1 MLKAMLTHL
10 DHAIVAVSDLG
21 GATKILASL
30 LGRAPSWRGEHPGQG
45 TANALFRLSNTALE
59 LLAPSGGGGVGDAL
73 RVHLES
79 CGDGLLGLAFRT
91 PDAHAFA
98 GALRERGVAA
108 SAPQAGQG
116 RDAATGAVRRWRT
129 VMLPAAATRGLLL
142 FAIEHE
148 GEGDGLAPA
157 PLVVPE
163 PASVYGLDHVVI
175 VSGDPE
181 ASQRLYGEALGLRLA
196 LDRVFEE
203 RRLRLLFFRVGG
215 VTVEIAQPLG
225 DAEHGRD
232 RFMGLSY
239 QVRDA
244 DAARARLAAEGFDV
258 SAVRGGMKPGT
269 RVFSVRGRPLGVD
282 TLVIEPARRPAR
294 APLRFARLMA

>member
-1 MLKAMLTHL
+1 MLSHL
-10 DHAIVAVSDLG
+10 DHVIVAVGDLG
-21 GATKILASL
+21 AATKTLSSV
-30 LGRAPSWRGEHPGQG
+30 LGRAPSWQGEHPGQG
-45 TANALFRLSNTALE
+45 TANALFRLSNTYVE
-59 LLAPSGGGGVGDAL
+59 LLAPSGSGGVGEAL
-73 RVHLES
+73 RAHLGASGE
-79 CGDGLLGLAFRT
+79 GLLGLAFRT
-91 PDAHAFA
+91 PDAEAFA
-98 GALRERGVAA
+98 GTLRERGIAA

-116 RDAATGAVRRWRT
+116 RDATTGAVRRWRT
-129 VMLPAAATRGLLL
+129 VMLPAAATRGLLF
-142 FAIEHE
+142 FAIEHA
-148 GEGDGLAPA
+148 GEGDCIAYARLLA
-157 PLVVPE
+157 PE
-163 PASVYGLDHVVI
+163 PASVHGLDHVVI